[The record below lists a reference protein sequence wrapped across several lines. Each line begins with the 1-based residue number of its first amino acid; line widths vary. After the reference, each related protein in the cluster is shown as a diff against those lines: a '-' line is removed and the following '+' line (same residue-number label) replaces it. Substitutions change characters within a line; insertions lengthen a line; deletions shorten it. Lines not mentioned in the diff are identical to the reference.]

1 MPDSSITLSCAKIG
15 SLKDSE
21 MDEMSTDFGFPIDSD
36 RDVFDSG
43 DESLEMNVEL
53 AFGTDWTRMGLS
65 STFGTDWTMTGRSST
80 FGTSSFSDSEE
91 EDDDD
96 EDEDD
101 VFFFSTTGA
110 GAGLTAST
118 GFTGS
123 ALTVAN
129 RLMSIPCDLA
139 PPDEAFPP
147 LEVVFIDPVVV
158 RFGVSGSGWRVTRT
172 GDEARIFGM
181 SNRAPP
187 SGHLHPAV
195 TDTSTSFD
203 TVTMLTRASTSIAM
217 AVLISGASKHISGP
231 ILVRFLNC

>member
-1 MPDSSITLSCAKIG
+1 
-15 SLKDSE
+15 

-43 DESLEMNVEL
+43 DESLNVEF
-53 AFGTDWTRMGLS
+53 AFGADCTK
-65 STFGTDWTMTGRSST
+65 TGFSWT

-91 EDDDD
+91 LEDED
-96 EDEDD
+96 DEDD

-110 GAGLTAST
+110 GAGFTVST
-118 GFTGS
+118 G
-123 ALTVAN
+123 LTVAK
-129 RLMSIPCDLA
+129 RLMSIPCDLT

-147 LEVVFIDPVVV
+147 LEELFIDPVVV

-172 GDEARIFGM
+172 GDEARILGM
-181 SNRAPP
+181 SNPAPL

-195 TDTSTSFD
+195 TDTSTNFD